1 MLVAEAEGAAI
12 LDLVGGG
19 GTGGGC
25 GGFVFEI
32 GGSLS
37 SGW

>member
-19 GTGGGC
+19 GGC